1 MDWTKIPPLYALK
14 AFESAAKHQSFTL
27 AASELFISQSAISKH
42 INTIEIFFER
52 KLFYRNGPKVFLTKE
67 GESFATE
74 LSHAFEILSKACE
87 NIHRAGT
94 VLTISSP
101 YTFSIRQFI
110 PVLRKYKNQDGFPIV
125 TVETINDECSYPPA
139 NSKHHDA
146 TVKYGNGKFSNEW
159 DCTLLSP
166 ECLIVVVSPKLLH
179 LFEKDNRILID
190 LVYVK
195 SRELDWS
202 FWCEEARL
210 KERFQV
216 INKYEFE
223 SMDSAINAVIKGLG
237 IAVVDIGMVYDELM
251 DGVLLTPFKC
261 AFYSGKGY
269 YFLRQVD
276 CVNNYSSLL
285 DFVKLDLSSRR
296 LSELCFNDGCTVSN
310 HNCRLMAT
318 EDINK

>member
-1 MDWTKIPPLYALK
+1 MDWTNIPPLYALK

-42 INTIEIFFER
+42 INTIEVFFGR
-52 KLFYRNGPKVFLTKE
+52 KLFYRKGPKVFLTKE
-67 GESFATE
+67 GESFAGD
-74 LSHAFEILSKACE
+74 LRHAFEILSKACE
-87 NIHRAGT
+87 NVHRAGI

-110 PVLRKYKNQDGFPIV
+110 PILRKYKNKDNFPII
-125 TVETINDECSYPPA
+125 TVETINDDYSHSIA
-139 NSKHHDA
+139 NLKNHDA
-146 TVKYGNGKFSNEW
+146 TVKYGDGKFSDEW
-159 DCTLLSP
+159 NCTLLSP

-195 SRELDWS
+195 SRELDWFS
-202 FWCEEARL
+202 WCEESRL
-210 KERFQV
+210 KDRFQV

-251 DGVLLTPFKC
+251 DGVLLTPFK
-261 AFYSGKGY
+261 FSLYSGKGY
-269 YFLRQVD
+269 YFLRGSD
-276 CVNNYSSLL
+276 DDNDLSSLL
-285 DFVKLDLSSRR
+285 ECVKLDLSGRG
-296 LSELCFNDGCTVSN
+296 LAELCFNDKCDTG
-310 HNCRLMAT
+310 NCRLVAT
-318 EDINK
+318 EKITK